1 MQIRKLNAL
10 RGLAALIVFVTHFSD
25 ITNWL
30 DGRLGGGSGAYGVML
45 FFLLSG
51 FLMSYLYID
60 KAFSKVNVERYALAR
75 IGRVLP
81 LYLLIV
87 FGSYILSLK
96 DNQLLYHIPDVHT
109 LVGHLLFLYGESVLW
124 TIPVEVQFYC
134 IFIAFWA
141 VAKKRSGYIY
151 VSILV
156 VMILLFLFNFPR
168 VYGDIHGIPYN
179 EFNVI
184 RSLPF
189 FFVGVIFGMH
199 YQSLKVPDYL
209 RKHWFVLALCLI
221 PLLYPDLTPV
231 TSDAKRRMWLSY
243 EVLLVMSSVFFCLV
257 FLVPNNNLL
266 LANKVGDFFG
276 KISYSLYLVHLP
288 IIELV
293 NRYEYAIE
301 VKLLL
306 SFGLSVLVAF
316 ASFRFFEKPVASLI
330 RSRAPDDLEQRDK
343 SNQALELKVEQ
354 RL

>member
-30 DGRLGGGSGAYGVML
+30 DGRLGGGAGAYGVML

-51 FLMSYLYID
+51 FLMAHLYMS
-60 KAFSKVNVERYALAR
+60 KAFSKANVKRYVLAR
-75 IGRVLP
+75 AGRVLP

-87 FGSYILSLK
+87 FGSYVLSLT
-96 DNQLLYHIPDVHT
+96 DNQLLYNIPDVNT

-141 VAKKRSGYIY
+141 LAKSRPGYIY
-151 VSILV
+151 VAMLA
-156 VMILLFLFNFPR
+156 VMIFLFLFNFPR
-168 VYGDIHGIPYN
+168 IYGGINGIPYN

-199 YQSLKVPDYL
+199 YESLKVPDYL

-221 PLLYPDLTPV
+221 PLLYPEFTPV

-257 FLVPNNNLL
+257 YLVPNNNLL

-276 KISYSLYLVHLP
+276 KISYSLYLIHLP

-293 NRYEYAIE
+293 NRYDFAIE
-301 VKLLL
+301 VKFLL
-306 SFGLSVLVAF
+306 SFGFSVLIAF
-316 ASFRFFEKPVASLI
+316 VSFKCFEKPVARLLRG
-330 RSRAPDDLEQRDK
+330 RSPDNFEQNEKIAERTD
-343 SNQALELKVEQ
+343 
-354 RL
+354 